1 MALLN
6 RGAILVIE
14 STGRRTGRRRFTPV
28 AFWETDDGSYV
39 VGGGAAGKTATP
51 DWVANLRATPQ
62 ASVWIHRRRIE
73 VIGRE
78 LVGSDRDRAV
88 SEAATIWPRLSKYQV
103 MSGRVIPFFRLEPT
117 AVVS

>member
-51 DWVANLRATPQ
+51 DWVANLRARRPKRQ
-62 ASVWIHRRRIE
+62 YGSIAVASR
-73 VIGRE
+73 
-78 LVGSDRDRAV
+78 
-88 SEAATIWPRLSKYQV
+88 
-103 MSGRVIPFFRLEPT
+103 
-117 AVVS
+117 